1 MSRSYYHSPVQGNTK
16 KESEKR
22 DKQQAQRKV
31 RRRNSVML
39 QQFDDEIEPFFLHR
53 ELMSTTLTANN
64 FTFSIQSKAIPMETK
79 HKVFNLIILDESG
92 SMEPIKDTIISGFN
106 EVVQTVKG
114 VASKFPEQEH
124 YISMVSF
131 NGLGLKT
138 LLDVEHVEKL
148 EQIDAAK
155 YQPQADTPLYDA
167 MGQSIA
173 HLRRVTSTHADCN
186 VLVTILTDGEEN
198 ASVEFSGHAIK
209 KIVDD
214 LKLQKWTFTY
224 IGANHDVVNFAAS
237 ISITNTMR
245 YEATESGTRAMFER
259 EARARTR
266 YSSSLRSGMNL
277 DSLNYYEEDPD
288 ESSVNTEPPPPENQN
303 ESDDT
308 HESDKSA

>member
-1 MSRSYYHSPVQGNTK
+1 
-16 KESEKR
+16 
-22 DKQQAQRKV
+22 
-31 RRRNSVML
+31 
-39 QQFDDEIEPFFLHR
+39 
-53 ELMSTTLTANN
+53 
-64 FTFSIQSKAIPMETK
+64 MEAK

-106 EVVQTVKG
+106 EVVQTIRG
-114 VASKFPEQEH
+114 IAAKFPEQEH

-131 NGLGLKT
+131 NGFGLKT

-148 EQIDAAK
+148 KQIDASK

-198 ASVEFSGHAIK
+198 ASVEFSGQAIK

-237 ISITNTMR
+237 LSITNTMTF
-245 YEATESGTRAMFER
+245 EANEASMRTMFDR
-259 EARARTR
+259 EVRARTR
-266 YSSSLRSGMNL
+266 YSASLRSGMML
-277 DSLNYYEEDPD
+277 ESVNYYQEDPD
-288 ESSVNTEPPPPENQN
+288 ESSVNTEPTPTENQN

-308 HESDKSA
+308 RESGRAV